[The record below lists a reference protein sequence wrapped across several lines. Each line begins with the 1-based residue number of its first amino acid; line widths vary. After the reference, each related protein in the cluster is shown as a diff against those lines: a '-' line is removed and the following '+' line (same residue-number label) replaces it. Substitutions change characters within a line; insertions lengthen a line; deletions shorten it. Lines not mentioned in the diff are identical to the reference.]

1 MPYPYITSSKD
12 LFDYEG
18 CVIHKLVE
26 NNMTN
31 KLMGPKLLEKDIILH
46 SNSHKAN

>member
-1 MPYPYITSSKD
+1 MSNHLPKYPS

-18 CVIHKLVE
+18 CVMLTLVE

-31 KLMGPKLLEKDIILH
+31 KLMGPKLL
-46 SNSHKAN
+46 